1 MEEKMQFKEVIKET
15 KTEKKFTQY
24 SLKKVSS
31 QGQRNPQ
38 KMKTQTKL
46 FHWRHEIFGKLYTLS

>member
-1 MEEKMQFKEVIKET
+1 MQFKEVIKET

-46 FHWRHEIFGKLYTLS
+46 FH